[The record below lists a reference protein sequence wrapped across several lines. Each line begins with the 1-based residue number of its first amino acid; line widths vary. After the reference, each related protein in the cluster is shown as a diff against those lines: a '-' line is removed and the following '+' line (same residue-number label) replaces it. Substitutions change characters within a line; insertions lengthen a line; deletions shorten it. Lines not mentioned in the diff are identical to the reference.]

1 MPPGAPQEALRG
13 PLGSLGTLAWG
24 SRGPGSFPS
33 RPRGPPDLWGPGP
46 RPRVPTGAAGVSEA
60 LELPGAL
67 TALRWD

>member
-33 RPRGPPDLWGPGP
+33 RPGGPPTFGAQARGPGSPLGLQGSQ
-46 RPRVPTGAAGVSEA
+46 RPLSSQEP
-60 LELPGAL
+60 
-67 TALRWD
+67 